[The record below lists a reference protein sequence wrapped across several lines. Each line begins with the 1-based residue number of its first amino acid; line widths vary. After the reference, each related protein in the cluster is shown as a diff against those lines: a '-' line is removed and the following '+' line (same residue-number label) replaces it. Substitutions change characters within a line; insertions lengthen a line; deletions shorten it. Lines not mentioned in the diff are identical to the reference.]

1 MDETFEIY
9 LGIGSNIGDRESNI
23 RSALS
28 QLEKIVRIEKSSKIY
43 ETAPWGYQDQPA
55 FLNMVLR
62 CITDLPPKNLL
73 DYCKSI
79 EKSAGRKVGV
89 RYGPRKLDI
98 DILAYENLV
107 MKDDS
112 LEIPH
117 AMLHMRAFVLI
128 PLKEI
133 APDWTHPV
141 LEVSVTEMIDQLE
154 TTEDVACWTAK

>member
-1 MDETFEIY
+1 
-9 LGIGSNIGDRESNI
+9 
-23 RSALS
+23 
-28 QLEKIVRIEKSSKIY
+28 
-43 ETAPWGYQDQPA
+43 
-55 FLNMVLR
+55 
-62 CITDLPPKNLL
+62 
-73 DYCKSI
+73 
-79 EKSAGRKVGV
+79 
-89 RYGPRKLDI
+89 
-98 DILAYENLV
+98 